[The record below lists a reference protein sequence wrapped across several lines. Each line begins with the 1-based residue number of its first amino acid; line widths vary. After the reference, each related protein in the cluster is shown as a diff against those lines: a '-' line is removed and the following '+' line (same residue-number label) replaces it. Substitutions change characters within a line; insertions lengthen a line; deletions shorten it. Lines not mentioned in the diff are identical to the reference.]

1 MEKYVH
7 FWKESVVPLEY
18 FMKYLNEEKV
28 MEAKEYKR
36 ECESNI
42 LEIIS
47 EGTHLLFV
55 STVSLSLSLSL
66 SLSVQNQGPHVTI
79 WSILKA
85 LCSPSCLHLSEIFLN
100 GMKTF
105 KQHS

>member
-1 MEKYVH
+1 
-7 FWKESVVPLEY
+7 
-18 FMKYLNEEKV
+18 MKYLNEEKV

-36 ECESNI
+36 VCESNI

-55 STVSLSLSLSL
+55 STASLSLSLSL
-66 SLSVQNQGPHVTI
+66 SLQNQGPHVTI
-79 WSILKA
+79 GSILKA
-85 LCSPSCLHLSEIFLN
+85 FCSPSCLHLSEIFLN